1 MCKALVCQDVCVSS
15 RSILFSGA
23 TPIQLPAT
31 DFGWQQLILLA
42 SDDYFFLPSPSSS
55 RCPLPLQ
62 ATWGN
67 LRLRGEVCVC
77 VRSLSAWLA
86 LGLALLLCVCV
97 CFLGLGSA
105 KEMFRTV
112 WRLSVSYGVQRS
124 FLGMLLGKVGGGW
137 EAACCCLWARRLNRT
152 AWRL

>member
-55 RCPLPLQ
+55 PLHSKRRGAIFAFEGRC
-62 ATWGN
+62 A
-67 LRLRGEVCVC
+67 CVC
-77 VRSLSAWLA
+77 VVSPLGSRSGWL
-86 LGLALLLCVCV
+86 CCYVRV

-112 WRLSVSYGVQRS
+112 WRLSVWYGVRRS
-124 FLGMLLGKVGGGW
+124 FLGILLGKVGGGW

-152 AWRL
+152 AWWL